1 MHVQVIGNSPAHN
14 RKMEEKS
21 KTFIQNPKIDYLFG
35 FLGTKPIPTKQD
47 KFVPADVTKIND
59 NGIEEEL
66 KIFYTKKPDA
76 DAVLEFT
83 NELRNVA
90 SKVFTNGKRIDKPH
104 LVEVIISISVTE
116 RRFKQVDIDNLTK
129 CVLDALNSVA
139 FEDDSQVSS
148 IIANKH
154 VHGMKVYAILIGITK
169 LTNERRGFGDE
180 IKLLGEKKS

>member
-1 MHVQVIGNSPAHN
+1 ME
-14 RKMEEKS
+14 RKN
-21 KTFIQNPKIDYLFG
+21 KTFVQNPNIDYLFG
-35 FLGTKPIPTKQD
+35 MFGTKPIPTKQD
-47 KFVPADVTKIND
+47 KFVPADVIQIND
-59 NGIEEEL
+59 DGTEEEL

-90 SKVFTNGKRIDKPH
+90 SKVFKEGKRINKPH
-104 LVEVIISISVTE
+104 LVEVLISISVTE

-129 CVLDALNSVA
+129 CVLDALNTVA

-154 VHGMKVYAILIGITK
+154 VHDMKVHAIMIGITK
-169 LTNERRGFGDE
+169 LTKERQGFGSE
-180 IKLLGEKKS
+180 IKLFREKES